1 MKIQTHKQL
10 RVDDE
15 LRGIC
20 QSIISKVKSDEDWLK
35 IESDD
40 MFQVGPYE
48 GGYSGIE
55 QEFWF
60 SYIDPDSK
68 EWWFGFSLPDAKRI
82 AEGNL
87 LYIDLIEPT

>member
-1 MKIQTHKQL
+1 
-10 RVDDE
+10 
-15 LRGIC
+15 
-20 QSIISKVKSDEDWLK
+20 
-35 IESDD
+35 